1 MDSTL
6 FLKEEGT
13 NDPENGWIVYSSLSS
28 HPKTAYEIIKY
39 FSYNISLT

>member
-13 NDPENGWIVYSSLSS
+13 NDPENGWIVSLSS